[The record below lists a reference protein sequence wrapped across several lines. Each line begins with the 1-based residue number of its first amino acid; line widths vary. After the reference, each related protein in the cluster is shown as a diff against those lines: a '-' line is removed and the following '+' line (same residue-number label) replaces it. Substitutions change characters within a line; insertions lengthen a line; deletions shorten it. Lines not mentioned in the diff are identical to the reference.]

1 MYHFRFLLENSSGLY
16 FLRGCGGSPPL
27 RWAHREAF
35 GRGVL
40 CAFFGAR
47 FKTFRHLARCLAVE
61 GVFSKGIAN
70 AIIIPLPGRVATQ
83 HTTAATPGW
92 GSLEGAMAD
101 DRTCLSSCDLHLEV
115 AFVMGRAE
123 RAQLEYSQP
132 VVR

>member
-1 MYHFRFLLENSSGLY
+1 MYCFRFLLENSSGLY

-40 CAFFGAR
+40 CVFFGAR

-70 AIIIPLPGRVATQ
+70 AIIIPLPGRAATQ

-92 GSLEGAMAD
+92 GSLGGVMAD

-115 AFVMGRAE
+115 AFIMGRAE